1 MATACFCF
9 NYRSDRMRQIVRAL
23 HIEGFD
29 GFEVAGRPRLAMVTM
44 TQYDQTFPVPQAFPP
59 FSMAR
64 IVAEVLADHG
74 RTQLRTA
81 ETEKYP
87 HVTYFF
93 NGGYEPPYQGEER
106 ALVPSQKV
114 ATYDL
119 APEMSAA
126 GITDVLCR
134 RCRRRATTSCSA
146 TSPTPTWW
154 ATPESCRPSS
164 RRWRR
169 WISAW
174 AGSSPRRRRPAPPC
188 WSPPTTATAK

>member
-1 MATACFCF
+1 
-9 NYRSDRMRQIVRAL
+9 
-23 HIEGFD
+23 
-29 GFEVAGRPRLAMVTM
+29 MVTM
-44 TQYDQTFPVPQAFPP
+44 TQYDRTFPVPQAFPP
-59 FSMAR
+59 FTMAR

-93 NGGYEPPYQGEER
+93 NGGYEPPYKGEER
-106 ALVPSQKV
+106 SLVPSQKV

-134 RCRRRATTSCSA
+134 RHREAEPRLSCSA

-154 ATPESCRPSS
+154 GTPACCRP
-164 RRWRR
+164 
-169 WISAW
+169 
-174 AGSSPRRRRPAPPC
+174 
-188 WSPPTTATAK
+188 